1 MRRKM
6 CHRLYILTM
15 AFSTLCV
22 FLIGC
27 ENKNDSHPAQPP
39 MNDSNNP
46 ALTWILN
53 GDYRVVQS
61 FYDLPKDVRTIIIPE
76 PYEFPHNVIDS
87 LRKSGWTEEQI
98 KKEVESNKILF
109 GRMANPNER
118 FNSTDAIVED
128 LPMRRFITGG
138 FSKDYAFVFYE
149 HGGIGYN
156 QPLVILKRN
165 NHKAEIIFMGV
176 NLGEAG
182 SLEDL
187 KAIIK
192 NNKIEEIK
200 NPENQ
205 RINM

>member
-1 MRRKM
+1 MRHK
-6 CHRLYILTM
+6 LYILII
-15 AFSTLCV
+15 AVSTLCV

-27 ENKNDSHPAQPP
+27 THKNEPNSGQTHLSDT
-39 MNDSNNP
+39 NNS
-46 ALTWILN
+46 ALAWILN
-53 GDYRVVQS
+53 GDYKTVKS

-76 PYEFPHNVIDS
+76 PYEFQQNVIDS
-87 LRKSGWTEEQI
+87 FRKNGWTEEQI

-109 GRMANPNER
+109 GRMANTNER
-118 FNSTDAIVED
+118 FNSTDAIEED

-165 NHKAEIIFMGV
+165 NEKAEMMFMGV
-176 NLGEAG
+176 YLDTSG

>member
-1 MRRKM
+1 M

-15 AFSTLCV
+15 AVSTLCV

-53 GDYRVVQS
+53 GDYQVVQS
-61 FYDLPKDVRTIIIPE
+61 FYDLPKDVRTVIIPE
-76 PYEFPHNVIDS
+76 PYELPKKVIDNY
-87 LRKSGWTEEQI
+87 RKWGETEEQI
-98 KKEVESNKILF
+98 QKEVERNKIFF
-109 GRMANPNER
+109 GQMAEPNQP
-118 FNSTDAIVED
+118 FNATDAIVND
-128 LPMRRFITGG
+128 WPMRRFITGG

-165 NHKAEIIFMGV
+165 NDKAEIIFMGV

-200 NPENQ
+200 DPENQ
-205 RINM
+205 RANM

>member
-1 MRRKM
+1 MRNSKM
-6 CHRLYILTM
+6 IAVALSIVL
-15 AFSTLCV
+15 LPIV

-27 ENKNDSHPAQPP
+27 GNRNDSHYPSPYQA
-39 MNDSNNP
+39 DSNNP
-46 ALTWILN
+46 ALAWILK
-53 GDYRVVQS
+53 GDYQVVKS

-76 PYEFPHNVIDS
+76 PYEFPQDVIDS
-87 LRKSGWTEEQI
+87 FRKSGETEEQI
-98 KKEVESNKILF
+98 KKEVERNKMLF

-138 FSKDYAFVFYE
+138 FSEDYAFVFYE

-165 NHKAEIIFMGV
+165 NDKAEIIFMGV
-176 NLGEAG
+176 YLDEAG